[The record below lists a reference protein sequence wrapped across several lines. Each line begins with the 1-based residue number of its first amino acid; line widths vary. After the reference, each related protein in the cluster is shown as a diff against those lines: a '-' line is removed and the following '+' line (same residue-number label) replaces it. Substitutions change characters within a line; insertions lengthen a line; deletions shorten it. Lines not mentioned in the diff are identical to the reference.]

1 MNLLDSTSRPEDRNF
16 RSWIRVSPQL
26 SVPDGDPLH
35 SCALAYMS
43 DSLFIGTIART
54 HSVPRHSTER
64 ALERFQALAEKP
76 GSESQV
82 QWLRGL
88 AEQELIDFKTLPA
101 IEEEVGMMVSLS
113 HSIYFH
119 HQESFRADDWILS
132 EMSNPWTGEGR
143 GLVTQ
148 RCWSS
153 SGILIATCVQEVC
166 FIRMSFYQREFH
178 LFAIDCSLLTRHR
191 VWLG

>member
-1 MNLLDSTSRPEDRNF
+1 
-16 RSWIRVSPQL
+16 
-26 SVPDGDPLH
+26 
-35 SCALAYMS
+35 MS

-64 ALERFQALAEKP
+64 ALERFQALEKA
-76 GSESQV
+76 GSKSQV
-82 QWLRGL
+82 QWLREL
-88 AEQELIDFKTLPA
+88 AEQELSDFKTLPA

-153 SGILIATCVQEVC
+153 SGTLIATCVQEVC
-166 FIRMSFYQREFH
+166 SNSSIFLDRVG
-178 LFAIDCSLLTRHR
+178 CSAVDYSVLTRHR
-191 VWLG
+191 VWLD